1 MAVGGETLVKVSAA
15 RILRFTGL
23 AGVLVLTG
31 RSLRFESAFFDTGFP
46 FGKLWHYD
54 LDLPLA
60 DITNVAPR
68 RHLSTFAAALLN
80 VWMLVP
86 AFRRLVQSNLE
97 VRTASSVYRFA
108 VRDPESWVQ
117 ALAPPR

>member
-68 RHLSTFAAALLN
+68 RHLSTFAAAAG

-86 AFRRLVQSNLE
+86 AFRRLVQSNFE

-108 VRDPESWVQ
+108 GRDPESWVQ